1 MSRPIHWLC
10 FQPLI
15 EHHLAGV
22 WKETIS
28 DLDTLHF
35 NEGRRIPGTGL
46 DHREGA
52 LGCESIAACI
62 QVACFLLRCLPSGV

>member
-1 MSRPIHWLC
+1 MSGSGEFMSRPVHWLC

-35 NEGRRIPGTGL
+35 NEGRRIPSKGL
-46 DHREGA
+46 DH
-52 LGCESIAACI
+52 
-62 QVACFLLRCLPSGV
+62 